1 MIRVDEVSFAYGG
14 DAPAIAD
21 LSFDVAKGEIFGFLG
36 PSGAGK
42 TTTQKILLRLL
53 AGYQGSIE
61 VFGKPLQKWGR
72 DYFQNV
78 GVSFEFPSHYAKLT
92 ALENLKLFAAFYAGA
107 AADPM
112 ALLEE
117 VGLAAD
123 ANKRVEAF
131 SKGMR
136 IRLNV
141 ARALLNNPALL
152 FLDEPTAGLD
162 PANAHRIR
170 DIIADRRANGAT
182 VFLTTHD
189 MGVAEA
195 LCDRVGLLVSG
206 KLAALD
212 SPRALRL
219 AHSRRAVEVTFV
231 KDGERRAEIFSLD
244 GLSENV
250 QFAALLREVDIE
262 TIHTLE
268 PTLDDVFIKLAGEA
282 S

>member
-1 MIRVDEVSFAYGG
+1 MIHVDDVSFTYRG
-14 DAPAIAD
+14 DKPAISN
-21 LSFDVAKGEIFGFLG
+21 LQFTVEQGEIFGFLG
-36 PSGAGK
+36 PSAAGK

-53 AGYQGSIE
+53 RGYQGSIE
-61 VFGKPLQKWGR
+61 VMGKPLQKWGR
-72 DYFQNV
+72 EYFQKV

-92 ALENLKLFAAFYAGA
+92 ALENLQLFAAFYSGRT
-107 AADPM
+107 ADPA
-112 ALLEE
+112 ALLDE
-117 VGLAAD
+117 VGLSDDAD
-123 ANKRVEAF
+123 KRVEQF

-141 ARALLNNPALL
+141 ARALLNYPDLL

-162 PANAHRIR
+162 PANARRIG
-170 DIIADRRANGAT
+170 DLIARRREAGAT

-206 KLAALD
+206 ELAALD

-219 AHSRRAVEVTFV
+219 AHSRRAVEVTYV
-231 KDGERRAEIFSLD
+231 KNEIRGAEIFALD
-244 GLSENV
+244 GLSENA
-250 QFAALLREVDIE
+250 QFADLLREAHIE

-268 PTLDDVFIKLAGEA
+268 PTLDDVFIKLAGPA
-282 S
+282 P